1 MNLKLMIAF
10 KQKDYDTIFLCLRPL
25 FYKHL
30 KHVPIALHNEFLQEY
45 YLACIK
51 IIENFRPYKPQERKD
66 RCDEWFCKYFRE
78 FWFPNLSGRV
88 SIRSIWKFI

>member
-1 MNLKLMIAF
+1 MDLKLVMAF
-10 KQKDYDTIFLCLRPL
+10 KQKDFETIFWYLRPL

-51 IIENFRPYKPQERKD
+51 IIENFQPEKQSSRKEG
-66 RCDEWFCKYFRE
+66 CDE
-78 FWFPNLSGRV
+78 
-88 SIRSIWKFI
+88 